1 MSKRTLPEKVV
12 TVPVSWMLGKEER
25 TNQHE
30 RLSHCM
36 SRHVYKQKS
45 VASSIFHAMFK
56 IIPLFLLH
64 NFKKYK
70 NLQKVTKT
78 YRNLSK
84 HIKTYLELNL
94 NLR

>member
-12 TVPVSWMLGKEER
+12 TVPVSWMLDKEER
-25 TNQHE
+25 NNQHE

-64 NFKKYK
+64 NFKKITKTYK
-70 NLQKVTKT
+70 NLKKLTKT
-78 YRNLSK
+78 YQNLSK
-84 HIKTYLELNL
+84 LILNL
-94 NLR
+94 T